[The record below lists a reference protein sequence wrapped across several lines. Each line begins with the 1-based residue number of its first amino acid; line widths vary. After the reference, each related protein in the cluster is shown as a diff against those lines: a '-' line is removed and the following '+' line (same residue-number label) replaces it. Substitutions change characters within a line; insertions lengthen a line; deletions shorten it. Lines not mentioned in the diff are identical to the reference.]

1 MGVYSYN
8 VRHNDVFYKA
18 GEYVPDDAKEVKIPE
33 PEEAPVP
40 GPDAKTGAKP
50 KGRPPKKK

>member
-18 GEYVPDDAKEVKIPE
+18 GEYVPDDAKEVKNPE
-33 PEEAPVP
+33 PEETSVP
-40 GPDAKTGAKP
+40 GTDAKTGAKP
-50 KGRPPKKK
+50 KGRPTKKK